1 MKTFKNIL
9 PGILLTFSIALISIY
24 MSKYFMLS
32 SKLCAIII
40 GFTLTNIFLKS
51 DTFFSDGIS
60 FSEKTILSMAIILL
74 GSQMNI
80 FSMSL
85 INYQTFLF
93 ILFMIAFTIIMS
105 LFIGRF
111 FGLSRDNS
119 LLIGFGNAICGAAAI
134 IGVSKLLNSKKTDI
148 AISVAV
154 INILGIFCIFLFPIF
169 INFLPMLNNEQAGLL
184 IGSTVQAFGQVTATG
199 FIIGDEVGK
208 ISSIVKMIRISMLGP
223 ALIILN
229 IVIYNTKKS
238 KENFLINIPSFIIG
252 FVILSLLVSFNIL
265 SESVI
270 SLLKIVSDFLLTAAL
285 AGISLNISVNN
296 IYKNSKSI
304 IYASSVS
311 FLFQLAFAAILI
323 YLLFF
328 L

>member
-9 PGILLTFSIALISIY
+9 PGILLTFIIALISIY
-24 MSKYFMLS
+24 ISKYFIIG
-32 SKLCAIII
+32 SKLTAIII
-40 GFTLTNIFLKS
+40 GFTLANTFLKS
-51 DTFFSDGIS
+51 ETTFSKGIS

-74 GSQMNI
+74 GSQMNV

-85 INYQTFLF
+85 INYKTFLF
-93 ILFMIAFTIIMS
+93 IVFMIFFSILIC
-105 LFIGRF
+105 LLIGKL
-111 FGLSRDNS
+111 FGLSTNSS

-134 IGVSKLLNSKKTDI
+134 IGASKLLNSKKTDI
-148 AISVAV
+148 AISIAT
-154 INILGIFCIFLFPIF
+154 INVLGILCIFFFPVMM
-169 INFLPMLNNEQAGLL
+169 NFFPVLNNEQAGLF

-199 FIIGDEVGK
+199 FIIGDDVGQ

-229 IVIYNTKKS
+229 IFIFKTKKN
-238 KENFLINIPSFIIG
+238 KENFLLNIPSFIVG
-252 FVILSLLVSFNIL
+252 FIALSFLVSFNFF
-265 SESVI
+265 SESTLF
-270 SLLKIVSDFLLTAAL
+270 LLKNVSDFLLTVAL
-285 AGISLNISVNN
+285 AGISLNISINN

-304 IYASSVS
+304 IYASSIG
-311 FLFQLAFAAILI
+311 FLIQTVAAIIFI